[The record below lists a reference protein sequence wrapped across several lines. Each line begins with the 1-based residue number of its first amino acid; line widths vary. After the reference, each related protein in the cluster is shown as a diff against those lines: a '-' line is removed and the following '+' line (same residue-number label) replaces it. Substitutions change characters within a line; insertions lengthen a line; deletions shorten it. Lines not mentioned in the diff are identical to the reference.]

1 MRVKKYITVFWALV
15 LFWLFTGAGTIMAQD
30 KMYMRMADSEM
41 KRFPEA
47 WQIDW
52 AKRPVFGYCQ
62 GVVTLAMLKVWKQT
76 KDEKYYKYVEEYA
89 DKMVKEDGTILNY
102 DYINGSLFPIHQICS
117 SRKKSN
123 NIYRNTLI
131 NSIIKKQEF
140 FAFFKRKTPLFFQ
153 ENSYELS

>member
-1 MRVKKYITVFWALV
+1 MRVKKYVTIFWALV
-15 LFWLFTGAGTIMAQD
+15 LFWFFTGAGTIMAQD

-102 DYINGSLFPIHQICS
+102 DYLNSA
-117 SRKKSN
+117 
-123 NIYRNTLI
+123 TL
-131 NSIIKKQEF
+131 
-140 FAFFKRKTPLFFQ
+140 L
-153 ENSYELS
+153 